1 MTAAQTNKAVTRGVA
16 APTCAVRLIDRRT
29 GAAHRVNGA
38 PLVVFTRDVPGAT
51 AQLMQ
56 NRDAAH
62 WEIRVDALATGDGK

>member
-1 MTAAQTNKAVTRGVA
+1 MTAAQTKQAVTRSVA

-38 PLVVFTRDVPGAT
+38 PLVLFTRDVNAAA

-56 NRDAAH
+56 NRDATH
-62 WEIRVDALATGDGK
+62 WEIRVDAIATEVV